1 MNITIDTLKKAMT
14 KLGYKWYT
22 DRPNLIGIRT
32 TLQIPDVFNDLFCL
46 VWIQIAMP
54 TGLTDTQKQ
63 EWLNANLFTGK
74 NGLPLKADGDF
85 GENSQFALEQYNQ
98 SVGKERLKFWT
109 ITTDPGS
116 FWLMHPENPLGTAV
130 LKPGQ
135 YVDCWASGL
144 HQNKAAHPALVQVGK
159 VTVYRDADH
168 DNVAEEQGKED
179 TGLFGINIHRSNA
192 TGKTMVIYNWSAGC
206 QVFQVKTD
214 HDQLMSVCNSF
225 KSKTNNRFTYALL
238 REAELV

>member
-1 MNITIDTLKKAMT
+1 MNITIDLLKSSIT
-14 KLGYKWYT
+14 KLGYKWYS

-32 TLQIPDVFNDLFCL
+32 TLQVPDVFNDLFCI
-46 VWIQIAMP
+46 VWVQGIIP
-54 TGLTDTQKQ
+54 PGLTDTQKQ

-74 NGLPLKADGDF
+74 NGLPLKTDGDF

-144 HQNKAAHPALVQVGK
+144 HQNKKEHPALVQVGK
-159 VTVYRDADH
+159 VTVYRDSDH
-168 DNVAEEQGKED
+168 DNVSEEQGKED

-214 HDQLMSVCNSF
+214 HDQLMSICNSY
-225 KSKTNNRFTYALL
+225 KSKVNNKFTYTLL
-238 REAELV
+238 REKELC